1 MKYGN
6 YNNAAATEDMVDISS
21 GYGSGSSR
29 YSGSRS
35 GDRKNKAMIICI
47 AVAAAFALGVAGF
60 FAFMFFNNND
70 NKSAAPKTN
79 SAGEFVFSEKTVV
92 SGVDISGKTMREA
105 KELLEGNTS
114 KFVKPIKLS
123 VNIAGTDV
131 VLDESKFEYTY
142 NIDEVLSQV
151 KADAEA
157 NKSTAGKDYTVSATV
172 TEESVA
178 GNVESLCEEYNKD
191 AVNAYVSTFNPYSE
205 NRFEFKDQQSG
216 FVIDSDDLKTKFDE
230 AFKSDKNYCA
240 IEASTSTTEA
250 EVSTEFLK
258 SNLVK
263 LATYETYSTNTA
275 NGTENMRVSLAACNG
290 SIIDPGE
297 VWSFNDCT
305 GDSNLESNGY
315 KPASVISEGKITQG
329 IGGGICQS
337 SSTIYNAAI
346 KSNMEIVERYNH
358 KWASSYV
365 PSGLDATIDY
375 PNLDLK
381 LKNVSGYQMFLEC
394 KVEGSTLS
402 ATFWGYQSPTYDEIK
417 TENEMGESTGSYYS
431 VYAYRIYYKDGKE
444 VNREEL
450 PSSKYDLDSGSSFYE
465 DDDNDSYSGDSDAA
479 STGNQQPAAAEPSPD
494 QGGQTETPAET
505 AAAEPEPAVEPSPQ
519 DGGGGGET
527 PGDGGEGV

>member
-205 NRFEFKDQQSG
+205 NRFEFKDQQYG
-216 FVIDSDDLKTKFDE
+216 CYYPYCTDSDSCIPQSLLVESLRSLDSLCVE
-230 AFKSDKNYCA
+230 LLSVN
-240 IEASTSTTEA
+240 ILLISTGRT
-250 EVSTEFLK
+250 V
-258 SNLVK
+258 VIH
-263 LATYETYSTNTA
+263 
-275 NGTENMRVSLAACNG
+275 VSLHSALC
-290 SIIDPGE
+290 
-297 VWSFNDCT
+297 F
-305 GDSNLESNGY
+305 
-315 KPASVISEGKITQG
+315 SVSVL
-329 IGGGICQS
+329 C
-337 SSTIYNAAI
+337 
-346 KSNMEIVERYNH
+346 H
-358 KWASSYV
+358 FLV
-365 PSGLDATIDY
+365 PFS
-375 PNLDLK
+375 
-381 LKNVSGYQMFLEC
+381 
-394 KVEGSTLS
+394 
-402 ATFWGYQSPTYDEIK
+402 
-417 TENEMGESTGSYYS
+417 
-431 VYAYRIYYKDGKE
+431 
-444 VNREEL
+444 
-450 PSSKYDLDSGSSFYE
+450 
-465 DDDNDSYSGDSDAA
+465 
-479 STGNQQPAAAEPSPD
+479 
-494 QGGQTETPAET
+494 
-505 AAAEPEPAVEPSPQ
+505 
-519 DGGGGGET
+519 
-527 PGDGGEGV
+527 